1 MMYASAIL
9 PDTVNLLWRDDVS
22 SGQLMQNAS
31 LKKLHQHR
39 ENLIGKG
46 LNATDALQQPSL
58 PINRLSGL
66 N

>member
-1 MMYASAIL
+1 MMHASAIL
-9 PDTVNLLWRDDVS
+9 PDTANLLWRDDVS

-31 LKKLHQHR
+31 LKKLA
-39 ENLIGKG
+39 LIGKG